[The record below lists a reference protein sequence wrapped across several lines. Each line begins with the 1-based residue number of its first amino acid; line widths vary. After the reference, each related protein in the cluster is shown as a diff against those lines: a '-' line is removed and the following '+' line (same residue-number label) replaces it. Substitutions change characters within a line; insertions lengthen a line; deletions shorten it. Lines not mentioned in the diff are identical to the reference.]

1 MRSLRA
7 RQARRKWAKLGPP
20 RSGRPVKGAGFR
32 RGSCTGH
39 RPARRPAPR
48 RHPSQ
53 GDHDGSKSC
62 CQAPMRYLEKPREF
76 DRLPLVALRSL
87 LILSASS
94 VSLCLGVPAQAQSA
108 VPLAAVEP
116 PPVVRTI
123 GTDGTDIAAPT
134 PPPPDLLLPDVEI
147 GK

>member
-1 MRSLRA
+1 MLRHRYRRTT
-7 RQARRKWAKLGPP
+7 RQWAKICPP
-20 RSGRPVKGAGFR
+20 RRGRPVKGAGFR

-76 DRLPLVALRSL
+76 DRLPPVDLRSL
-87 LILSASS
+87 LILSDSS

-108 VPLAAVEP
+108 VPRAAVEP
-116 PPVVRTI
+116 PPVERAI
-123 GTDGTDIAAPT
+123 ETDGAEIAAPP
-134 PPPPDLLLPDVEI
+134 PPPPDLLAH
-147 GK
+147 GR